1 MIPSSQSAPKAD
13 RLPRRTKL
21 AYGVGEVTRAVI
33 QNIRVVFLLY
43 FLTNV
48 AGLPAAL
55 AGTVLLVG
63 RIWDGVNDPIVGW
76 LSDRTRSRFGQR
88 YPWMVAGAIPLGLF
102 TVLQWMVPPFA
113 ATDPHYHLHL
123 FGYYTVVA
131 LLFDTAFSAVMVP
144 YSALAPDLA
153 KDYDA
158 RVDLSSFQTGFLI
171 AAGIGV
177 LLLAQLILAGAPS
190 LAQGYLILGGV
201 CGAIAMVAT
210 LICVWGTASQTL
222 PALEG
227 QPREAQPA
235 PQAAPGLWQQ
245 VATIFRHREFQLVT
259 GIYVLAWVSIQGM
272 VAIVPYFIQSWMQLP
287 MQHVTQLAILMQT
300 VALVMVP
307 VGRWFSHRPGG
318 KKGVLFLG
326 LPVAMVGQ
334 ICLSLLSPD
343 QVGLLYGCAIAI
355 GIGLSTVYLIPF
367 SMLPDV
373 IDLDEL
379 RYGHRREGLFY
390 ALMMQMQKFG
400 LAIAL
405 FLLSQG
411 LSWGGLDSTTGNGPA
426 LVQPGLGLLIIRL
439 EIGLLPALVMG
450 LALVLA
456 WHYPISRDRHRSI
469 LLQLNDQPPEVFYTE
484 SEFHTPDT

>member
-1 MIPSSQSAPKAD
+1 MAH
-13 RLPRRTKL
+13 RLTRRTKL
-21 AYGVGEVTRAVI
+21 AYGIGEVTRAVI

-102 TVLQWMVPPFA
+102 TVLQWVVPPFA
-113 ATDPHYHLHL
+113 ETDPHYHLYL
-123 FGYYTVVA
+123 FLYYTVVA
-131 LLFDTAFSAVMVP
+131 LLFDAAFSAVMVP

-153 KDYDA
+153 QDYDA

-177 LLLAQLILAGAPS
+177 LLLAQLIFAGVPS
-190 LAQGYLILGGV
+190 FAQGYLILGGV
-201 CGAIAMVAT
+201 CAAIAMAAIF
-210 LICVWGTASQTL
+210 LCVWGTYGQTL
-222 PALEG
+222 AWSPLALERQPPGHAAPAPRVAPALV
-227 QPREAQPA
+227 
-235 PQAAPGLWQQ
+235 PQL
-245 VATIFRHREFQLVT
+245 ATIFRHREFQLVT
-259 GIYVLAWVSIQGM
+259 GIYVLTWVSIQGM
-272 VAIVPYFIQSWMQLP
+272 VAILPYFIQSWMKLP
-287 MQHVTQLAILMQT
+287 MQHVTQMAILMQT
-300 VALVMVP
+300 VALVTVP
-307 VGRWFSHRPGG
+307 LGRWFSQRPRG

-326 LPVAMVGQ
+326 LPVAMGGQ
-334 ICLSLLSPD
+334 ISLSLLSPD
-343 QVGLLYGCAIAI
+343 QVGLMYGCAIAI

-411 LSWGGLDSTTGNGPA
+411 LSWGGLVSTTGNAPNP
-426 LVQPGLGLLIIRL
+426 VQPSLGVLIVRL

-450 LALVLA
+450 LGLVLA

-469 LLQLNDQPPEVFYTE
+469 LLQLNDQNPEVF
-484 SEFHTPDT
+484 